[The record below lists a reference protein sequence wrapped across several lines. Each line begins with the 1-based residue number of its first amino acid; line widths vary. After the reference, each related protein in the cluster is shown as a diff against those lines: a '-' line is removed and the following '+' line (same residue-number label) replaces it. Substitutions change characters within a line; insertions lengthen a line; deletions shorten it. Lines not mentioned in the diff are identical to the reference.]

1 MISFLCFWQ
10 AGYWEFSIDELAR
23 FDVPALVQCVL
34 GLTGAPQ
41 LAYVGFS
48 QGTAQMFAALATN
61 RALQSK
67 IALFCA
73 LSPAARAAGLTK
85 SVLTT
90 LVETNLRFINLLFGR
105 SRMLPITLLWQRI
118 VSRARFVKMVDCA
131 MWYLFSWTNSQV
143 SCAALCYCSTAYAA
157 RICCALCDRSC
168 VC

>member
-1 MISFLCFWQ
+1 
-10 AGYWEFSIDELAR
+10 
-23 FDVPALVQCVL
+23 VPALVQCVL

-61 RALQSK
+61 RALQSR

-73 LSPAARAAGLTK
+73 LSPAARATGLTK

-143 SCAALCYCSTAYAA
+143 
-157 RICCALCDRSC
+157 RC
-168 VC
+168 VCSCCMLLQHTVLSYTACVCAVNS